1 MGKIV
6 AIGGVTPPSTLDLID
21 KEIIKLAEKKNPKV
35 LYVPTAGGDNLD
47 YCKFFKGIY
56 EGQFEC
62 KVDILFLVRE
72 TPTIEEVREKVFSA
86 DIIYIDGGSISRLM
100 NYFKKFNMN
109 NFLKEA
115 YEKDIVLAGK
125 SAGGLCFGKYYYEN
139 DNTED
144 FKTPEFNNYIEVDC
158 LSFLNFIICPHY
170 NLTGYSEKLEA
181 MLKGRDVV
189 GIALENNCAIEIIDE
204 EYRIIS
210 SQDDANGYI
219 VTENGTNIMKKV
231 IMKDKKIRSINEL
244 TNIDIRY
251 AKKEDADSF
260 SLIYSKSY
268 QTAFQGIIPQN
279 ILENVFSIEKRREG
293 FLKEIS
299 EGSPN
304 NVIMFDKDK
313 LVGILTYGKPKGDNL
328 DDSFV
333 EIWRIF
339 IIPDYWGK
347 GMGKKLMDW
356 ALVEL
361 FQKNYKNISLWVI
374 EDNLRARSFY
384 ESLGYYHDG
393 TTRIINVGKELKDL
407 RYVKHL

>member
-21 KEIIKLAEKKNPKV
+21 KEIIKLTKRKNPKV

-100 NYFKKFNMN
+100 SYFKKFNMN
-109 NFLKEA
+109 NFLREA

-125 SAGGLCFGKYYYEN
+125 SAGGLCFGEYYYEN

-144 FKTPEFNNYIEVDC
+144 FKIPGFNNYIEVEC

-210 SQDDANGYI
+210 TKDDANGYI

-231 IMKDKKIRSINEL
+231 IMKDKKYRSINEL

-251 AKKEDADSF
+251 AKKEDVDSF
-260 SLIYSKSY
+260 I
-268 QTAFQGIIPQN
+268 
-279 ILENVFSIEKRREG
+279 V
-293 FLKEIS
+293 
-299 EGSPN
+299 
-304 NVIMFDKDK
+304 
-313 LVGILTYGKPKGDNL
+313 
-328 DDSFV
+328 
-333 EIWRIF
+333 
-339 IIPDYWGK
+339 
-347 GMGKKLMDW
+347 
-356 ALVEL
+356 
-361 FQKNYKNISLWVI
+361 
-374 EDNLRARSFY
+374 
-384 ESLGYYHDG
+384 
-393 TTRIINVGKELKDL
+393 NVGKELKDL